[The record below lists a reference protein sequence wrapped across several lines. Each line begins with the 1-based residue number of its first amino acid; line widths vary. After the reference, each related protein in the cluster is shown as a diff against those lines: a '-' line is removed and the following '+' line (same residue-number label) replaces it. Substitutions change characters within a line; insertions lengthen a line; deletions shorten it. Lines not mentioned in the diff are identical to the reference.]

1 MSPEKNTSPTQICP
15 TCGTRLSIDASRCL
29 VCGTDLTKSE
39 KSAKNI
45 KGMQGSRLPQI
56 TLSLPVAFGLLA
68 ILLGIAAI
76 AVYVALG
83 RAAAPVQEISETPTM
98 TVTSEPTLTATPETP
113 TPTYTPQATL
123 TPLAYTVKLGD
134 TCGSI
139 AFSFD
144 VTIQSLVLQNDL
156 PADCSTLIEG
166 QVLQIPQP
174 TPTATALPSATLNP
188 AESTKAACPLD
199 FYTVKENDTLSSIS
213 LNYNVRMD
221 AIRDWNGLVN
231 DVVRFGQQL
240 EIPLCMREATPGPS
254 PTPTLPPPYPAVNL
268 LLPADGSVFSQV
280 NDIITLQWASVGTLR
295 ENESYAVSVE
305 DLTEG
310 QGRKIVEYVSDTKY
324 IVPASFRAA
333 DGIPHIYRW
342 WVVTVRQAG
351 TDEEGNIIWEPAGAV
366 SSSRVFTWLSQSGAV
381 TPAP

>member
-15 TCGTRLSIDASRCL
+15 TCGTRLSIDAKRCL
-29 VCGTDLTKSE
+29 VCGTDLTRSDKT
-39 KSAKNI
+39 AKNT
-45 KGMQGSRLPQI
+45 KAVQGSRLPQI

-68 ILLGIAAI
+68 LLLGIGAI
-76 AVYVALG
+76 VVYVALR
-83 RAAAPVQEISETPTM
+83 RAAAPVQVVTETVTLTPT
-98 TVTSEPTLTATPETP
+98 SAPSLTATADIP
-113 TPTYTPQATL
+113 TPTHTPQPTV

-144 VTIQSLVLQNDL
+144 VTIQSIVLQNDL

-174 TPTATALPSATLNP
+174 TPTATTLPSATLNP

-199 FYTVKENDTLSSIS
+199 FYTVKENDTLSAIS

-254 PTPTLPPPYPAVNL
+254 PTPTLPPPYPPVNL
-268 LLPADGSVFSQV
+268 LLPADGAVFAQI
-280 NDIITLQWASVGTLR
+280 NEIITLQWASVGNLR
-295 ENESYAVSVE
+295 ENEAYAVSVE

-324 IVPASFRAA
+324 IVPASFRTG
-333 DGIPHIYRW
+333 DSIPHIYRW
-342 WVVTVRQAG
+342 WVLTVRQAG
-351 TDEEGNIIWEPAGAV
+351 TDEEGNTVWEPAGAI
-366 SSSRVFTWLSQSGAV
+366 STSRVFTWLSQSAAV